1 MPLETK
7 PCVRRT
13 AAIVAVKPM
22 CGQTRRAHPRGHP
35 SRHAAARRGL
45 ALPAEKAD
53 ESRGNPVAQ
62 GVSVL

>member
-45 ALPAEKAD
+45 ALPAEKLMKV
-53 ESRGNPVAQ
+53 GVTHIAQ